1 MRRILSVGMI
11 AAGGFASS
19 VIGTGAMAADF
30 GGTALRG
37 SIAPPPYQD
46 SSPWDGFYVGG
57 SAAYSSG
64 DFKPRTSGYSALA
77 PQLKGT
83 TLDAGANLA
92 SDLSAHNGN
101 GREGAYGG
109 FIGYN
114 TTWEDVVIGIEA
126 DYQNTDVKFNSTT
139 SVSRQFIDSVGV
151 NNAYTA
157 SSQVASRIT
166 DIATLRGRAGYA
178 YGNALPYLTIG
189 VGVIH
194 GKSTVNA
201 SVNDVGTDTNAP
213 QKYLPFNVTYTAG
226 YANRDKWAV
235 GFAVGAGVDY
245 ALTQSIFLRAE
256 YQYLR
261 FNSFDGV
268 EVNLNNAKVGVAAKF

>member
-1 MRRILSVGMI
+1 MRLPLTKSQPP
-11 AAGGFASS
+11 
-19 VIGTGAMAADF
+19 
-30 GGTALRG
+30 GTA
-37 SIAPPPYQD
+37 ST
-46 SSPWDGFYVGG
+46 
-57 SAAYSSG
+57 SAARLLTAPG

-83 TLDAGANLA
+83 ALDASTNLA
-92 SDLSAHNGN
+92 SELSARNGN

-109 FIGYN
+109 FVGYN
-114 TTWEDVVIGIEA
+114 TTWEDAVIGLEA
-126 DYQNTDVKFNSTT
+126 DYQNTNLKFNSTT
-139 SVSRQFIDSVGV
+139 SVSRQVVDSLGV
-151 NNAYTA
+151 NNSYTA
-157 SSQVASRIT
+157 SSTVASRIT
-166 DIATLRGRAGYA
+166 DIATLRARAGYA

-201 SVNDVGTDTNAP
+201 RINDIGTDTNVP
-213 QKYLPFNVTYTAG
+213 QKYANFNVTYTAG

-235 GFAVGAGVDY
+235 GLAVGAGVDY
-245 ALTQSIFLRAE
+245 MLTQSIFLRAE

-261 FNSFDGV
+261 FNSFDGT